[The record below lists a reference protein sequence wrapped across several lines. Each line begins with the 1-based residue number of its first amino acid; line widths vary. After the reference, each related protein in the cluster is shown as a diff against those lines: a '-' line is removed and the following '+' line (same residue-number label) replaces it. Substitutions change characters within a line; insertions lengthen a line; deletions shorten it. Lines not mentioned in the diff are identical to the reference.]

1 VNPVDLISAGKTQG
15 EAVSRLAASRQDQLS
30 ERLMDSSLKTDEEL
44 KSLALQF
51 ESIFV
56 HYLMKSM
63 RETIPKSGLLNSFS
77 SDMYQ
82 SMFDQELAGE
92 VSRQKGIG
100 LADSLY
106 RDLKRLDDLKR
117 REGERP
123 QELIES
129 ADQLNYEV
137 KK

>member
-1 VNPVDLISAGKTQG
+1 MDLISAGKTQG

-30 ERLMDSSLKTDEEL
+30 ERLTDSSLKTDEEL

-63 RETIPKSGLLNSFS
+63 RDTVPKSGLLSSFS

-117 REGERP
+117 SERERP
-123 QELIES
+123 QELIGS

>member
-1 VNPVDLISAGKTQG
+1 VDLISAGKTQG
-15 EAVSRLAASRQDQLS
+15 EAVSQLAASRQDQLS
-30 ERLMDSSLKTDEEL
+30 ERLTDSSLKTDEEL

-63 RETIPKSGLLNSFS
+63 RDTVPKSGLLSSFS

-117 REGERP
+117 SEGERP
-123 QELIES
+123 QELIGS

>member
-1 VNPVDLISAGKTQG
+1 VDLISAGKTQG
-15 EAVSRLAASRQDQLS
+15 EAVSQLAASRQDQFS
-30 ERLMDSSLKTDEEL
+30 ERLTDSSLKTDEEL

-63 RETIPKSGLLNSFS
+63 RDTVPKSGLLSSFS

-92 VSRQKGIG
+92 VSRHKGIG

-117 REGERP
+117 SEGERP
-123 QELIES
+123 QELTRS
-129 ADQLNYEV
+129 ADQLNNEV